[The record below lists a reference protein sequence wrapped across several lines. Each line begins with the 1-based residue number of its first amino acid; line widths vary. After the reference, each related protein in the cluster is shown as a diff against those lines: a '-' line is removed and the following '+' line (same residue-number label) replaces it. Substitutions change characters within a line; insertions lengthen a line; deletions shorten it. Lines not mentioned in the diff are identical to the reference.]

1 LSRKKKS
8 KPSRVN
14 PSKARP
20 AIEPTP
26 SSPPIDQGRVGG
38 PEGGGAGV
46 NTPPTRQ
53 DAPAAGPVARGS
65 SNGGAPSHDD
75 VPSERERRFS
85 SRRKTEVVMR
95 LVAGEPLDM
104 LARECGVTAAR
115 IAEWR
120 DAFLAAGQAAL
131 KGRDAMP
138 QDEEVRR
145 LKGIVG
151 DLTMRLE
158 LSREKI
164 KAMEVGQGPFGLRRS
179 RP

>member
-1 LSRKKKS
+1 VSRKKKS

-14 PSKARP
+14 SSNGHPRVEPPS
-20 AIEPTP
+20 P
-26 SSPPIDQGRVGG
+26 SSPIELGRVGG
-38 PEGGGAGV
+38 PEGEGAGV
-46 NTPPTRQ
+46 NTPPMRQ
-53 DAPAAGPVARGS
+53 DAPAAGPEARGAS
-65 SNGGAPSHDD
+65 KSGAPSPD
-75 VPSERERRFS
+75 VASADREVRFS
-85 SRRKTEVVMR
+85 SRRKTEIVMR
-95 LVAGEPLDM
+95 LVAGEPLDA

-120 DAFLAAGQAAL
+120 GAFLAAGQAAL
-131 KGRDAMP
+131 KGRGATA

-164 KAMEVGQGPFGLRRS
+164 KHMEANLGPFGLTRS